1 MTETPPPPTPI
12 RPRDTSDD
20 AEYRP
25 FISFEGREGA
35 CPSCE
40 DREFVRGYEAGLL
53 YARLEAKPPDF
64 HGTYHS
70 ENSDMLTRV
79 AEALGYVAGF
89 TSSGVEGWVFG
100 AFTKKPAAR
109 RLSVVPKEES

>member
-1 MTETPPPPTPI
+1 MTYDQPTPI

-25 FISFEGREGA
+25 IISFDGRDGA

-53 YARLEAKPPDF
+53 YARLEAKPPEF
-64 HGTYHS
+64 HGAYHS
-70 ENSDMLTRV
+70 DNRPMLSRV
-79 AEALGYVAGF
+79 ADALGYVADF
-89 TSSGVEGWVFG
+89 TSSGVEGWAFAV
-100 AFTKKPAAR
+100 FTKKPTAR